1 MSFPLHTNR
10 LVISPLTLDDLTEFV
25 RYRQD
30 PLIARYQSWE
40 PSYSEVQ
47 GRALIESQ
55 LGVTH
60 PAKGEWLQVAIHLK
74 QSGEFVGDLALHSLA
89 DEDDCY
95 ELGFTISRNHQGNGY
110 AKEAAQALLIH
121 LFAECSATRV
131 IAHSDHRNTPSIRLL
146 LGLGFVQDQSRS
158 WVESFKNET
167 VTVDYFQAN
176 SPGHLFSA
184 HA

>member
-1 MSFPLHTNR
+1 MSFPLLSER
-10 LVISPLTLDDLTEFV
+10 LTIAPLTVADLTAFV

-40 PSYSEVQ
+40 PSYSEAQ

-55 LGVTH
+55 IGVMH
-60 PAKGEWLQVAIHLK
+60 PANGEWLQLAIHLK
-74 QSGEFVGDLALHSLA
+74 QGGEMVGDLALHSLV
-89 DEDDCY
+89 DEEDCF

-110 AKEAAQALLIH
+110 AKEAAEALLIH
-121 LFAECSATRV
+121 LFAKCGAKRV
-131 IAHSDHRNTPSIRLL
+131 IAHTDHRNTSSIRLL
-146 LGLGFVQDQSRS
+146 LGLGFVQDQSKS

-176 SPGHLFSA
+176 PPGH
-184 HA
+184 